1 MHDKK
6 SISIYSLKYVYDK
19 QSIKFN
25 PKILKIKNKKSKRKI
40 TCTYSNDEH
49 QRKAKE
55 EENMYTSSINLY
67 LRVN

>member
-19 QSIKFN
+19 QSIIFN

-40 TCTYSNDEH
+40 TCTF
-49 QRKAKE
+49 QRWTPKK
-55 EENMYTSSINLY
+55 SKRGGKHVHI
-67 LRVN
+67 